1 MRSSLFLAALLIF
14 CLQLSAVKGDAC
26 NFTVIFQYNTQN
38 IVTVAPYA
46 AVQSCFAAVPFSATF
61 RDQTLDVLNQLF
73 TMYSF
78 TDIVADSGAP
88 WNLQVNVWSE
98 LNRINSTVY
107 PNDYAMVVDIRP
119 CSTNFMTR
127 IRSMPLHRR
136 MVDGTSFGHLTL
148 PRT

>member
-107 PNDYAMVVDIRP
+107 PNDYAMVVDIQTLFNKLYDAHTLYAAPPPYGGWYLIRP
-119 CSTNFMTR
+119 
-127 IRSMPLHRR
+127 L
-136 MVDGTSFGHLTL
+136 G
-148 PRT
+148 